1 MFQKKK
7 KKKKSVSNL
16 QKTGL
21 YGYIYDF
28 SVAYDST
35 DGADNLDIDKCLMV
49 KNNTK

>member
-7 KKKKSVSNL
+7 RKKKSVSNL

-35 DGADNLDIDKCLMV
+35 DGADKLDIDKCLMV